1 MVGKNVC
8 LIEFVN
14 MVKNN
19 VIITTFNVNCNLLD
33 VESMHM
39 KATMINYVE
48 IEFMQL
54 VVIQVQ
60 VVAWKP
66 HRQNSI
72 CYGFFIINDNLLV
85 DLKN

>member
-1 MVGKNVC
+1 MW
-8 LIEFVN
+8 
-14 MVKNN
+14 
-19 VIITTFNVNCNLLD
+19 NCNLLY

-39 KATMINYVE
+39 QATMINYVE

-60 VVAWKP
+60 VAAWKP

-72 CYGFFIINDNLLV
+72 C
-85 DLKN
+85 

>member
-1 MVGKNVC
+1 MVGKDVC
-8 LIEFVN
+8 LLEFFN
-14 MVKNN
+14 MVKEN
-19 VIITTFNVNCNLLD
+19 VQITTFNVNGNLSE

-39 KATMINYVE
+39 QATMINCVE

-66 HRQNSI
+66 HSQNSI
-72 CYGFFIINDNLLV
+72 C
-85 DLKN
+85 